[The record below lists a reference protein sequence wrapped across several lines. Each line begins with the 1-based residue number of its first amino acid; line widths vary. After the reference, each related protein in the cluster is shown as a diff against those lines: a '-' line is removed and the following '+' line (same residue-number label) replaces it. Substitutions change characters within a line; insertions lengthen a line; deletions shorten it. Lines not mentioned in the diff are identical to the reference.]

1 MLNPVPTADQQT
13 ISRDANQPTWAW
25 DTLANRLDACSAAW
39 AKGMPPALGEFLPA
53 EPASLRLL
61 VLTEIIKLDQD
72 QRLSHGLT
80 LRRAEDYALE
90 FPELAENGIP
100 CDLLYEEFHLRRRAG
115 EAVELQEYQ
124 NRFPDRAVELGRL
137 LGVASTYATTTL
149 RAPQPTTQ
157 LNPGDQIDD
166 FDLLTM
172 LGEGAFAKVFLA
184 RQRSLQRLV
193 ALKISAARGTEPQ
206 TLAQLDHPHIV
217 RVYDQKVVSPGEM
230 RLLYMPYLAGGTLQS
245 VLEHAREVP
254 RERRTGRT
262 LIEAIDRVLQRRG
275 EEPPVESPLR
285 SRLAELTWPQAV
297 AWLGARLADALQY
310 AHRRGVLHRDIKP
323 ANILLTADGAP
334 RLADFNVGHC
344 SKLEGVSPKAFFG
357 GSLVYMSPE
366 QLEAFNPAHERDP
379 GSLDGRSDQ
388 YSLGVT
394 LWELLTGER
403 PFPKEAVGGPLTAAI
418 VEMTARRRGGV
429 PAEAASTIPTDT
441 PTHLEQA
448 LRRCLAVEPADR
460 FADAAALGRALELS
474 LQPRA
479 AALLDPP
486 PNSWRRLIRRWPLT
500 CLLVTGFIPNVAA
513 GVFNYLY
520 NKNVVIETSGLE
532 TLKNAFEQIQIA
544 INLVCFPLGV
554 FVFLAAVRPVL
565 KLMAAVREGVEQ
577 PPAVL
582 AVARQKT
589 LRLGWYGVW
598 ISVGF
603 WLGASIV
610 YPVCLTALVPDLP
623 ADMRGDL
630 YRNFLASLIICG
642 LIAGSYPFFFG
653 TALAT
658 GAFYPMLLRPGVE
671 AAGDRDALRR
681 LDRAL
686 WPMLLLAAAV
696 PLGGV
701 GILMLAKA
709 PSRPVVLGLCVAG
722 LVGLGVAV
730 ILARRVQH
738 DLIAMRPLLGPPSAP
753 VTMDESLSARSWG
766 G

>member
-1 MLNPVPTADQQT
+1 LAVVTSTNRRG
-13 ISRDANQPTWAW
+13 ISLDANQPTWAW
-25 DTLANRLDACSAAW
+25 DALASRLDACTEAW
-39 AKGMPPALGEFLPA
+39 SGGSPPPLDQFLPP
-53 EPASLRLL
+53 EPPSLRRLI
-61 VLTEIIKLDQD
+61 LTELIKLDQE
-72 QRLSHGLT
+72 QRTTHGLP
-80 LRRAEDYALE
+80 LRRVEDYVAE
-90 FPELAENGIP
+90 FPELAEGGVP
-100 CDLLYEEFHLRRRAG
+100 CDLLYEEFHLRRRSG
-115 EAVELQEYQ
+115 EPVYIKEYQ
-124 NRFPDRAVELGRL
+124 DRFPDRAGELGRL
-137 LGVASTYATTTL
+137 LGVVSTYATTTL
-149 RAPQPTTQ
+149 RAPQPMVQ
-157 LNPGDQIDD
+157 LNAGDQVDD

-193 ALKISAARGTEPQ
+193 ALKISAARGNEPQ

-217 RVYDQKVVSPGEM
+217 RVYDQKVVPGGGM

-245 VLEHAREVP
+245 VLEHARAVP
-254 RERRTGRT
+254 AEKRSGKT

-275 EEPPVESPLR
+275 EEPPVDSPLR
-285 SRLAELTWPQAV
+285 SRHSESSWPGAV
-297 AWLGARLADALQY
+297 AWLGSRLADALHY

-323 ANILLTADGAP
+323 ANVLLTGDGAP

-344 SKLEGVSPKAFFG
+344 SKLDGVSPRAFFG

-379 GSLDGRSDQ
+379 SSLDGRSDI

-403 PFPKEAVGGPLTAAI
+403 PFGPESVGGPLPVAI
-418 VEMTARRRGGV
+418 AELTARRKAGI
-429 PAEAASTIPTDT
+429 PPEAAMGLPADT

-448 LRRCLAVEPADR
+448 LRKCLAPDPADR

-500 CLLVTGFIPNVAA
+500 ALLITGFVPNIAA

-520 NKNVVIETSGLE
+520 NKNEVIDPSNLPD
-532 TLKNAFEQIQIA
+532 LQAAFERLQLA
-544 INLVCFPLGV
+544 INVLCFPLGV
-554 FVFLAAVRPVL
+554 LIFFLAARPVL
-565 KLMAAVREGVEQ
+565 QALAAARAGIELPAADLGPVR
-577 PPAVL
+577 
-582 AVARQKT
+582 RKT
-589 LRLGWYGVW
+589 LRLGWYGLW

-603 WLGASIV
+603 WLGASVV
-610 YPVCLTALVPDLP
+610 YSVCLTQLVPELP
-623 ADMRGDL
+623 GDVQSRL
-630 YRNFLASLIICG
+630 FFHFFASLILCG
-642 LIAGSYPFFFG
+642 FIAGSYPFFFG

-671 AAGDRDALRR
+671 AAGDRGVLRL
-681 LDRAL
+681 LDRSVL
-686 WPMLLLAAAV
+686 PMLLLAAAV

-701 GILMLAKA
+701 
-709 PSRPVVLGLCVAG
+709 VVLVGTQKVAKPAVVVCLSLIG

-730 ILARRVQH
+730 VLARRILN
-738 DLIAMRPLLGPPSAP
+738 DLIALRPLLGPASAP
-753 VTMDESLSARSWG
+753 VGMDESLSARSWG

>member
-1 MLNPVPTADQQT
+1 VTTTNRRAVSL
-13 ISRDANQPTWAW
+13 DANQPTWAW
-25 DTLANRLDACSAAW
+25 DALASRLDACSAAW
-39 AKGMPPALGEFLPA
+39 ADGAPPPLGQFLPA
-53 EPASLRLL
+53 EPPSLRRLI
-61 VLTEIIKLDQD
+61 LTEVIKLDQE
-72 QRLSHGLT
+72 QRLSHGLP
-80 LRRAEDYALE
+80 LRRAEDYAAE
-90 FPELAENGIP
+90 FPELAEGGIP
-100 CDLLYEEFHLRRRAG
+100 CDLLYEEYHLRRRSG
-115 EAVELQEYQ
+115 EPVDLAEYQ
-124 NRFPDRAVELGRL
+124 ERFPDRASELGRL
-137 LGVASTYATTTL
+137 LGAVSTYATTTL
-149 RAPQPTTQ
+149 RAPQPMVQ
-157 LNPGDQIDD
+157 LNPGDQVDD
-166 FDLLTM
+166 FDLLTL

-193 ALKISAARGTEPQ
+193 ALKVSAARGNEPQ

-217 RVYDQKVVSPGEM
+217 RVYDQRTVPGGGM
-230 RLLYMPYLAGGTLQS
+230 RLLYMPYVSGGTLHS
-245 VLEHAREVP
+245 VLEHARAVP
-254 RERRTGRT
+254 PDKRSGRT

-275 EEPPVESPLR
+275 EEPPVESPGR
-285 SRLAELTWPQAV
+285 ARLAEMTWPQAV
-297 AWLGARLADALQY
+297 AWMGVRLADALHY

-344 SKLEGVSPKAFFG
+344 SKLDGVSPKSFFG

-366 QLEAFNPAHERDP
+366 QLEAFNPAHDRDP
-379 GSLDGRSDQ
+379 GSLDGQSDQ

-403 PFPKEAVGGPLTAAI
+403 PFGPESVGGPLAVAI
-418 VEMTARRRGGV
+418 AELTARRRAGV
-429 PAEAASTIPTDT
+429 PAEAALAVPPGT

-448 LRRCLAVEPADR
+448 LRRCLVPEPAGR
-460 FADAAALGRALELS
+460 YPDAAALGRALELS

-486 PNSWRRLIRRWPLT
+486 PKSWRCLIRRWPLT
-500 CLLVTGFIPNVAA
+500 ALLVTGFIPNVAA

-520 NKNVVIETSGLE
+520 NKNAVIEPSGLE
-532 TLKNAFEQIQIA
+532 SLRAAFEHIQLA
-544 INLVCFPLGV
+544 INLACFPLGV
-554 FVFLAAVRPVL
+554 LVFILVARPVLRALAAVRAGVELP
-565 KLMAAVREGVEQ
+565 AAV
-577 PPAVL
+577 L
-582 AVARQKT
+582 TLARQKT

-610 YPVCLTALVPDLP
+610 YPVCLTALVPDLS
-623 ADMRGDL
+623 AEVKSGL
-630 YRNFLASLIICG
+630 YFHFLTSLFLCG

-671 AAGDRDALRR
+671 AAGDREALRR

-686 WPMLLLAAAV
+686 LPMLMMAAAV

-701 GILMLAKA
+701 
-709 PSRPVVLGLCVAG
+709 VVLVGTGALQREVVGALCGIG

-730 ILARRVQH
+730 VLARRVQH
-738 DLIAMRPLLGPPSAP
+738 DLIALRPLLGPPSAP